1 MYQVTRASK
10 KEITNQNTFYDPLW
24 DKKEKLAKLLMD
36 KYGITFVEAMQAVNY
51 VVLNPWSQPGET
63 YTIKA
68 ENEIKRRIEKKWI
81 VVK

>member
-1 MYQVTRASK
+1 MAFF
-10 KEITNQNTFYDPLW
+10 NDPLR
-24 DKKEKLAKLLMD
+24 DKKEKCAKLLMD
-36 KYGITFVEAMQAVNY
+36 KYGITFVEAMQAVNC

-68 ENEIKRRIEKKWI
+68 ENEIKRRIENKWI